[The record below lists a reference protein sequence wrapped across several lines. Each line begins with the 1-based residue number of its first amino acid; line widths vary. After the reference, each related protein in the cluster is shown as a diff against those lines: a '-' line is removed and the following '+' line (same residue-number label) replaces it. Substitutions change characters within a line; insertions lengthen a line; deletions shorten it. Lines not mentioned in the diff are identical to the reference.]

1 MGAAHSLMKYAMLW
15 NERSY
20 GSAEA
25 AEAGQERV
33 LNLMQNWSAPETVA
47 IHQFLVR
54 VGKYGGIAI
63 LETEYLAAIH
73 QMTSSF
79 AMFEFQILPM
89 LEVGD
94 ALAAEGAAVAWRHGI
109 SEQVP

>member
-1 MGAAHSLMKYAMLW
+1 MKYAMVW
-15 NERSY
+15 KERPY
-20 GSAEA
+20 GSAQA

-33 LNLMQNWSAPETVA
+33 LNLMQNWTAPESVA

-54 VGKYGGIAI
+54 LGEYGGIAI
-63 LETEYLAAIH
+63 LETTDLAAIH

-79 AMFEFQILPM
+79 AMFEFQIWPM
-89 LEVGD
+89 MEVGD

-109 SEQVP
+109 ANQAA